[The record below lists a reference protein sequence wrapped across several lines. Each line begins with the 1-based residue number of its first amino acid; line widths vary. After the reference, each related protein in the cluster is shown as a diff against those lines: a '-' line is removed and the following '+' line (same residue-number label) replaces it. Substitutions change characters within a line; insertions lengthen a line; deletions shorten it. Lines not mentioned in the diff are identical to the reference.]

1 MLYLMTM
8 ISVYLGV
15 RPPRLEGADGI
26 GIKTSRK
33 SGKGAFWI
41 DKLYKQISNKIV
53 YITCALSL
61 SIIGTVGTAELNQ
74 F

>member
-8 ISVYLGV
+8 TSVYYGV
-15 RPPRLEGADGI
+15 HPPRSEGADGI
-26 GIKTSRK
+26 GIKTLCK

-41 DKLYKQISNKIV
+41 DKLYKQTSNKIV

-61 SIIGTVGTAELNQ
+61 SIIGTTW
-74 F
+74 

>member
-8 ISVYLGV
+8 TSVYYGV
-15 RPPRLEGADGI
+15 RPPRSEGADGI

-61 SIIGTVGTAELNQ
+61 SIIGTTW
-74 F
+74 